1 MKAKSPED
9 RKCFVQQAR
18 ICDNCLG
25 SGHMALDC
33 RSKMKCQVNG
43 CGWKHRTVLH
53 VKTKSNRNSIPPNHP
68 AVTSEETG
76 ASTISAARES
86 GTSAVSGTGMLVG
99 VVLQTLARTMFV

>member
-1 MKAKSPED
+1 METS
-9 RKCFVQQAR
+9 
-18 ICDNCLG
+18 
-25 SGHMALDC
+25 
-33 RSKMKCQVNG
+33 
-43 CGWKHRTVLH
+43 H

-99 VVLQTLARTMFV
+99 VVLQTLVRTMFV